1 MTFKT
6 PWSFSVLSTYE
17 QCPKKYYHLKVARD
31 AKDDDSS
38 FASEGK
44 EVHDAMYKRVIKGVP
59 LPLPI
64 RHYEK
69 WAAAFEKRKGEKHGE
84 MKLCL
89 NNKFEPV
96 DWFARNAWVRAV
108 VDLLIVK
115 DNRAIIVD
123 WKTGKVRLDWTQLK
137 LTAAILSRLMP
148 EIDRFDLFFV
158 WLREDKLHGESMGKN
173 DMKKVWNELLPR
185 VKKIEDAKKTTT
197 FPANPTGLCRYCPV
211 SQCPHYE
218 ERSYE

>member
-1 MTFKT
+1 MKFKT
-6 PWSFSVLSTYE
+6 PWSFSALNTYE
-17 QCPKKYYHLKVARD
+17 SCPKKFYHLKVAKDVRD
-31 AKDDDSS
+31 NDSS

-44 EVHDAMYKRVIKGVP
+44 EVHDAMYQRVINGVP

-69 WAAAFEKRKGEKHGE
+69 FAAKFAASKGEKHGE

-96 DWFARNAWVRAV
+96 DWFAKDAWVRAV
-108 VDLLIVK
+108 VDLLIIRGNV
-115 DNRAIIVD
+115 AIIVD

-148 EIDRFDLFFV
+148 EITDFKLVFV
-158 WLREDKLHGESMGKN
+158 WLRELKISSEVISKDDIKG
-173 DMKKVWNELLPR
+173 VWTEMLPR
-185 VKKIEDAKKTTT
+185 VKAIEVAKQTTE
-197 FPANPTGLCRYCPV
+197 FPAKESGLCRYCPV
-211 SQCPHYE
+211 NGCPHHPE
-218 ERSYE
+218 Q